1 MTTLVFIVNDV
12 GVVID
17 KDSGFGINPVIVP
30 TVVSIW

>member
-17 KDSGFGINPVIVP
+17 KDNCFGINPVIVP